1 MKKFVLICLMLSVV
15 TNCFPQSVKYSKV
28 IQSEGKTAQ
37 ELYSLSR
44 QWIAKG
50 FSQPKKTIQVED
62 ENTFFIGCKASC
74 QVSNQ
79 VFNSMSSFYGW
90 VDYTLTI
97 QCRDGRLKIEITD
110 LIHTSKQVQTYGDSN
125 LGLIEENDEKFTSG
139 VFHGAKNKAC
149 AQIKE
154 YFNIYSEA
162 IFSSLEQYL
171 NAEQEDW

>member
-1 MKKFVLICLMLSVV
+1 MKKIVLIGLMLFVV
-15 TNCFPQSVKYSKV
+15 TNCFPQAVKYSKV

-74 QVSNQ
+74 QV
-79 VFNSMSSFYGW
+79 FNSMYSFYGW

-110 LIHTSKQVQTYGDSN
+110 LIHTSEIVQKYGDSN

-139 VFHGAKNKAC
+139 LFHGEKNKAC
-149 AQIKE
+149 AKIKE
-154 YFNIYSEA
+154 YFNSYSEA
-162 IFSSLEQYL
+162 IFSSLEQYI